1 MLKFK
6 EHGSIRAMSGQL
18 AVKETAL
25 RVEAYISGC
34 LLPEEIDPELIEAA
48 LQAKTKQKGA
58 AKSREAKLRLI
69 ATRRD
74 GGRLPEKKDLVG
86 KFLFLDST
94 LNDKDQ
100 KVVENRCRELNL
112 TIVSNRKTA
121 QYYLAENP
129 GDHFSNSTEQRE
141 RKANPPPLPPQPA
154 CA

>member
-6 EHGSIRAMSGQL
+6 EHGSIWAMSGQL

-48 LQAKTKQKGA
+48 LKAETAQKGA

-94 LNDKDQ
+94 LSDKDQ

-112 TIVSNRKTA
+112 TIVSNRKKA
-121 QYYLAENP
+121 Q
-129 GDHFSNSTEQRE
+129 
-141 RKANPPPLPPQPA
+141 
-154 CA
+154 

>member
-1 MLKFK
+1 VLKFK
-6 EHGSIRAMSGQL
+6 EHGSIWAMSGQL

-48 LQAKTKQKGA
+48 LKAETAQKGA

-112 TIVSNRKTA
+112 TIVSNRKKA
-121 QYYLAENP
+121 QY
-129 GDHFSNSTEQRE
+129 
-141 RKANPPPLPPQPA
+141 
-154 CA
+154 

>member
-1 MLKFK
+1 
-6 EHGSIRAMSGQL
+6 MSGQL

-48 LQAKTKQKGA
+48 LKAETAQKGA

-94 LNDKDQ
+94 LSDN
-100 KVVENRCRELNL
+100 
-112 TIVSNRKTA
+112 TRKLWRTA
-121 QYYLAENP
+121 AA
-129 GDHFSNSTEQRE
+129 S
-141 RKANPPPLPPQPA
+141 
-154 CA
+154 